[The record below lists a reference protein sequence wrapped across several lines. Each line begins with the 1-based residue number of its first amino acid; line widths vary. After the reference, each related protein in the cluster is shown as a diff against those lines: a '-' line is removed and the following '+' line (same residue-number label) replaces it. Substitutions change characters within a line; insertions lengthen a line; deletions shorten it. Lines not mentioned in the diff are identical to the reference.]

1 MYFSKSNIIMKK
13 VYIFLIF
20 FIYQVSQGQ
29 SQSYEMNGKDTIN
42 LIDFQG
48 KKQGK
53 WIVRGKHR
61 PGTCYAADQKIEEGK
76 YTDNKK
82 IGKWVEYYCNGN
94 MKNQLTF
101 QNGRPD
107 GHAIMY
113 HENGKISEEGN
124 WKNNR
129 WIGPYKLY
137 YENGTPQH
145 EFNFNASGKREGPV
159 KYFYEN
165 GQLAIEG
172 SFVNGKEAG
181 VIKEYHE
188 NGDLKAEKT
197 FNDGAVD
204 VASIKEYEPKKPIVK
219 IKDAPLENAPKVVLK
234 EDEKPNGATTKGP
247 MVLNGQHITYNK
259 NKQITKDGI
268 FKDNSLMDGK
278 AYIYDENGILQRIA
292 KYRNGI
298 YIGDAP
304 IEN

>member
-1 MYFSKSNIIMKK
+1 MKKIYLILIFLLYHFSKA
-13 VYIFLIF
+13 
-20 FIYQVSQGQ
+20 Q
-29 SQSYEMNGKDTIN
+29 SQSYEFGGATGKDTIN
-42 LIDFQG
+42 LIDALG
-48 KKQGK
+48 KKQGQ
-53 WIVRGKHR
+53 WILKGKHK
-61 PGTCYAADQKIEEGK
+61 PGTCYATDQVAEKGK
-76 YTDNKK
+76 YSDNKK
-82 IGKWVEYYCNGN
+82 TGKWIENYCNGN
-94 MKNQLTF
+94 PKNVLTF
-101 QNGRPD
+101 QNGRAD
-107 GHAIMY
+107 GYAIMY

-129 WIGPYKLY
+129 WTGPYKLY
-137 YENGTPQH
+137 YENGQPQH

-172 SFVNGKEAG
+172 NFANGKEAG

-204 VASIKEYEPKKPIVK
+204 VASIKEFEPKKPIVK
-219 IKDAPLENAPKVVLK
+219 IKEGPIDNAPKVTLK
-234 EDEKPNGATTKGP
+234 PDEKPNGTDVKKGP
-247 MVLNGQHITYNK
+247 IVLNGQNITYNR

-268 FKDNSLMDGK
+268 FKNNELMDGK
-278 AYIYDENGILQRIA
+278 AYIYDENGILKRIA
-292 KYRNGI
+292 KYRDGI